1 MYIWCPKNWNLT
13 LFKLSNLV
21 KLYLNALE
29 LSIEPSS
36 WVNKH
41 SDCPPRPMS
50 PPAYSDLESP
60 SSTGWFRRSLEPL
73 ARCQPAINLSPV
85 TTNITNIPRVR
96 SHKQISWRQQCHP
109 CWVTRLG
116 NIRIMGTL
124 LRSRHLTP
132 CECGQC
138 PPGGTDLSTPICI
151 CTNIGKC
158 SFSDIYALCQ
168 WKRMLIKGT
177 VYFIELGKHWHPSFP
192 MENIVVFCSH
202 CSSLLV

>member
-1 MYIWCPKNWNLT
+1 
-13 LFKLSNLV
+13 
-21 KLYLNALE
+21 
-29 LSIEPSS
+29 
-36 WVNKH
+36 
-41 SDCPPRPMS
+41 
-50 PPAYSDLESP
+50 
-60 SSTGWFRRSLEPL
+60 
-73 ARCQPAINLSPV
+73 
-85 TTNITNIPRVR
+85 
-96 SHKQISWRQQCHP
+96 
-109 CWVTRLG
+109 
-116 NIRIMGTL
+116 MGTL

-192 MENIVVFCSH
+192 MKILLCFALTAL
-202 CSSLLV
+202 LLVGVNINTLIPLLAGHSRPGWEPVSHYNISEGNYGQGWHSEISFVLQYARHILCTYPYTLLHCIYFTTVGIFPPSFHILCTHTLF